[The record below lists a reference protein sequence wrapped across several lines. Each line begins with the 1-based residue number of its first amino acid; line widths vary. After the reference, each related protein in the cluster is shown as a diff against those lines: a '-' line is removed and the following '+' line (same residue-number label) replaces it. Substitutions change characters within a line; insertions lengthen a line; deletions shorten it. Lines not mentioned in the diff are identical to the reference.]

1 MNYANIKY
9 YDIANGPGVRTSVF
23 VSGCRHHCPGCFN
36 AVAWD
41 FDYGQPFDK
50 TVRNEVFASC
60 QPDYIAGLSLLG
72 GEPFEPEN
80 QRELL
85 PFVRNFKALYPAKTV
100 WCYSGY
106 TWEQLTGKEPSPA
119 RCEVTDELLALLDV
133 LVDGRFVQAEHD
145 ISLRFRGSRNQRLL
159 DVPKSLAAGQPVWWE
174 DEKVFAT
181 HTMEMRLSR
190 PAGRDKRSIKNNSSA
205 EHGQSNAEAIRNR
218 PALKEAAAQSVQRL
232 LSFLTPGCP
241 RRPR

>member
-41 FDYGQPFDK
+41 FAYGQPFDK

-80 QRELL
+80 QR
-85 PFVRNFKALYPAKTV
+85 A
-100 WCYSGY
+100 
-106 TWEQLTGKEPSPA
+106 LTGKEPSPA

-181 HTMEMRLSR
+181 HTMER
-190 PAGRDKRSIKNNSSA
+190 
-205 EHGQSNAEAIRNR
+205 
-218 PALKEAAAQSVQRL
+218 
-232 LSFLTPGCP
+232 
-241 RRPR
+241 

>member
-80 QRELL
+80 QRALVPFLHEVRVLYPHKTIWCYTGYTYETDLLDRMCNEWEYTKELL
-85 PFVRNFKALYPAKTV
+85 SYI
-100 WCYSGY
+100 
-106 TWEQLTGKEPSPA
+106 
-119 RCEVTDELLALLDV
+119 DV
-133 LVDGRFVQAEHD
+133 LVDGEFIDEQKD
-145 ISLRFRGSRNQRLL
+145 LSLRFKGSRNQRII
-159 DVPKSLAAGQPVWWE
+159 DVPKSLKTGTTVLW
-174 DEKVFAT
+174 DESGKYF
-181 HTMEMRLSR
+181 
-190 PAGRDKRSIKNNSSA
+190 K
-205 EHGQSNAEAIRNR
+205 
-218 PALKEAAAQSVQRL
+218 
-232 LSFLTPGCP
+232 
-241 RRPR
+241 

>member
-1 MNYANIKY
+1 MHYGELKKC
-9 YDIANGPGVRTSVF
+9 DIANGIGVRVTLF
-23 VSGCRHHCPGCFN
+23 VSGCTNHCPDCFQPQT
-36 AVAWD
+36 WD

-106 TWEQLTGKEPSPA
+106 TWEQLTGAEPSPA

-133 LVDGRFVQAEHD
+133 LVDGEFKEALKSP
-145 ISLRFRGSRNQRLL
+145 SLQFKGSSNQRIIE
-159 DVPKSLAAGQPVWWE
+159 VQP
-174 DEKVFAT
+174 
-181 HTMEMRLSR
+181 S
-190 PAGRDKRSIKNNSSA
+190 
-205 EHGQSNAEAIRNR
+205 
-218 PALKEAAAQSVQRL
+218 LKEGHIVFWEPKEYVHVEVREN
-232 LSFLTPGCP
+232 
-241 RRPR
+241 